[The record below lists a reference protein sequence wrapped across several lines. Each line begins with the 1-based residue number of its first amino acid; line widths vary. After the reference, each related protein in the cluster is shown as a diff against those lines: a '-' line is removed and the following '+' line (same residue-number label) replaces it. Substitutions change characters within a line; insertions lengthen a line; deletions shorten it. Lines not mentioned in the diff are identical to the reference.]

1 MTANAPIDFGHAAP
15 GPQILAAEA
24 LRQLR
29 RLTDD
34 LRRPPL
40 AALPLEHGEA
50 GRELRLFEA
59 VFARDSLRVAL
70 ALATP
75 FPELG
80 RATLLHLAA
89 AQGIGHDASRE
100 EEPGRVAHEL
110 RDPEADPVAR
120 DLTARHGWG
129 WPYYGAVDSTP
140 LFVLLLAE
148 LCRQTGRGILA
159 ASYRGRDGRA
169 RTLAEA
175 HRAAVRWIAGRM
187 DENPEGLIESR
198 SPLPEGIRNQ
208 VWKDS
213 RIAYHHAG
221 GDLADERRGVASIEV
236 QALAHDALVESAALL
251 RWYGD
256 DQRRLA
262 GECEARAAALRA
274 VVENTFWVEDK
285 HGPYVALGSDR
296 DPAGRLRPLRVR
308 SSNMG
313 HLLASRMLDGDD
325 GADRAGVIARAL
337 GRRDLTAAAG
347 IRTLSSGA
355 VRYRPG
361 GYHVGSVWPWE
372 NELIA
377 RGLRRFRHDEQA
389 EAIERGVLDSCAL
402 TGMFP
407 EFVRGEA
414 DRIAANTEIVDV
426 VEPGIGPDRAE
437 QPPQQ
442 VQAWTVAGVLA
453 IADRQARRLAAAA

>member
-1 MTANAPIDFGHAAP
+1 MTANEPIAPGLVP

-40 AALPLEHGEA
+40 AALPLERSEAA

-89 AQGIGHDASRE
+89 AQGIGHAPSRE
-100 EEPGRVAHEL
+100 EEPGRIAHEL
-110 RDPEADPVAR
+110 RDPETDPVAR

-129 WPYYGAVDSTP
+129 WPYYGAVDTTP
-140 LFVLLLAE
+140 LFVLLLGE
-148 LCRQTGRGILA
+148 LCRRTGRGLLA
-159 ASYRGRDGRA
+159 VPYRGRDGRP
-169 RTLAEA
+169 RTLADA
-175 HRAAVRWIAGRM
+175 HRAALRWLLARM
-187 DENPEGLIESR
+187 DQNPDGLIESR
-198 SPLPEGIRNQ
+198 RSLAEGIRNQ

-221 GDLADERRGVASIEV
+221 GELADDRQGVASVEV

-251 RWYGD
+251 RWDDGD
-256 DQRRLA
+256 DRRLA

-274 VVENTFWVEDK
+274 VVEHAFWVEDE

-296 DPAGRLRPLRVR
+296 DQAGRLRPLRIR
-308 SSNMG
+308 TSNMG

-325 GADRAGVIARAL
+325 GAARAGVIARAL
-337 GRRDLTAAAG
+337 ARHDLTAAAG

-355 VRYRPG
+355 ARYRPG

-377 RGLRRFRHDEQA
+377 RGLRRFGHDEQA
-389 EAIERGVLDSCAL
+389 ETIERGVLASCAL

-414 DRIAANTEIVDV
+414 GRIAANTEIIDV
-426 VEPGIGPDRAE
+426 VDPGLGPDRAE

-453 IADRQARRLAAAA
+453 IADRQARRLEAAA